1 MLKLCAIREA
11 LPEEK
16 LWKAISCC
24 CRRQSFD
31 YVPGGWNCLT
41 LVLSSDSQA
50 VLTVTV
56 FHHVVG
62 VAVFVWEA
70 VASAPAMLAYR
81 QGVLARVRRLLFK
94 GHGYIPGSFCMCVDV
109 CIYTQIKAFLESR
122 RLWYVGLWKA
132 FDIFCKSEDI
142 ERIL

>member
-1 MLKLCAIREA
+1 M
-11 LPEEK
+11 
-16 LWKAISCC
+16 
-24 CRRQSFD
+24 
-31 YVPGGWNCLT
+31 
-41 LVLSSDSQA
+41 
-50 VLTVTV
+50 LTVTV

-62 VAVFVWEA
+62 VGVFVWEA
-70 VASAPAMLAYR
+70 VASAPAMPAYR

-94 GHGYIPGSFCMCVDV
+94 GYSYIPGSFCMCVDI
-109 CIYTQIKAFLESR
+109 CIYTQIKALLESR